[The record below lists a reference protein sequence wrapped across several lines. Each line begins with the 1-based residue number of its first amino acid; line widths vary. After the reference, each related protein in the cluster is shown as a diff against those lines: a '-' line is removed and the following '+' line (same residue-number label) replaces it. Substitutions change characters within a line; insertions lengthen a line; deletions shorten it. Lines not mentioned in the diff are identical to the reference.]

1 MEKERE
7 VEGWSLEIVEEKV
20 ETVGRCEELEGRA
33 GEEKEIGRVHRDQD
47 SYKVKPNDQP
57 EIWQNK

>member
-1 MEKERE
+1 
-7 VEGWSLEIVEEKV
+7 LEIVEEKV

-57 EIWQNK
+57 EI